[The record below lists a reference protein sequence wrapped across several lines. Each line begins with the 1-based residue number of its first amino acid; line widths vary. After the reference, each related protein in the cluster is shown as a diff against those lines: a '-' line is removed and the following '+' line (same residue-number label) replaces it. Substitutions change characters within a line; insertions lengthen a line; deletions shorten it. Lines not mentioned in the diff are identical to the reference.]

1 MRYSIRMKLG
11 KAVIDPYALMALL
24 VMGVSVY
31 ICITV
36 YFYSHYIVFTSEEQ
50 IEAQKQSEFGYLAN
64 FL

>member
-1 MRYSIRMKLG
+1 MKLG
-11 KAVIDPYALMALL
+11 KAVIDPYALVALL

-50 IEAQKQSEFGYLAN
+50 IEVQKQSEFGYLAK